1 MLDQLTKARSYKV
14 SLNPGD
20 VLFVPH
26 QWWHQV
32 VTTSEWSISVNTWV
46 PTPGDNMARLKEAL
60 TRWQIANI
68 VKNLRDE
75 TLKKYVLNPNE
86 DDLIDT
92 PIEEFS
98 KIIEFTLKD
107 ANDSDSDKY
116 NDFNNIEFTEK
127 YERLES
133 SSIVIPKSILIGAR
147 KRETLV
153 EVWDLGHPFEHN
165 IMESKR
171 MTAPVIWSSDISHGN
186 LMKCSTLLLNYP
198 EAFIGKSIGCCDIVD
213 INLNTPL
220 RRIIHGSN
228 PSFSNPNP
236 IIGVKLTASHVLILD
251 ILK

>member
-133 SSIVIPKSILIGAR
+133 SSIVIPKSILKIENISEDMVLLR
-147 KRETLV
+147 TIESLV
-153 EVWDLGHPFEHN
+153 NEKVMQVAAE
-165 IMESKR
+165 
-171 MTAPVIWSSDISHGN
+171 N
-186 LMKCSTLLLNYP
+186 LL
-198 EAFIGKSIGCCDIVD
+198 V
-213 INLNTPL
+213 
-220 RRIIHGSN
+220 
-228 PSFSNPNP
+228 
-236 IIGVKLTASHVLILD
+236 
-251 ILK
+251 